1 MKRNYAAL
9 LYILILLHVLVCLR
23 LWSQKDR
30 QLQAVKQ
37 VKRVRVNRAVVPS
50 SVVKDYTLVIKH
62 MLIDC
67 ISHESCD
74 AGPAAVI

>member
-1 MKRNYAAL
+1 MKSNYAAL

-67 ISHESCD
+67 ISHESRD
-74 AGPAAVI
+74 AAQQQ

>member
-1 MKRNYAAL
+1 MKSNYAAL

-67 ISHESCD
+67 ISHESRD

>member
-1 MKRNYAAL
+1 MKSNYAAL

-62 MLIDC
+62 MLIDW
-67 ISHESCD
+67 ISHESRD

>member
-67 ISHESCD
+67 ISHESRD

>member
-1 MKRNYAAL
+1 MKSNYAAL

-67 ISHESCD
+67 ISHESRD
-74 AGPAAVI
+74 AGPTAVI